1 MLKSVNLLHKCG
13 LGNSDISSTV
23 ALIFRQV
30 HFHPNI
36 FCGGTIID
44 EETIL
49 TAAHC
54 FHLRKE
60 KLDIT
65 QYFIE
70 AGIASHDSFTG
81 QKVYVKGIVM
91 HPKYDKV

>member
-1 MLKSVNLLHKCG
+1 MKSGNLLHKSG
-13 LGNSDISSTV
+13 LDDSQSHTTV

-81 QKVYVKGIVM
+81 QKVYVQGIVM